1 MDYFC
6 HWKLNADWNYISLRI
21 SLFNVYCFKNLKDN
35 YMLSDR
41 VHNGPGKNMYI
52 VILMTTIRKIYD
64 IFQLTLRNHNLVLK
78 V

>member
-1 MDYFC
+1 
-6 HWKLNADWNYISLRI
+6 
-21 SLFNVYCFKNLKDN
+21 
-35 YMLSDR
+35 MLSDR

-64 IFQLTLRNHNLVLK
+64 IFQLTLRNHNLVLI

>member
-1 MDYFC
+1 MQ
-6 HWKLNADWNYISLRI
+6 
-21 SLFNVYCFKNLKDN
+21 
-35 YMLSDR
+35 SDR

-78 V
+78 VLKKITLRKLISFSV